1 MAPDALRSIEDS
13 LLPKDTEL
21 TSSAAVGQV
30 AMSTTSETS
39 VSMSTNRPSWSG
51 MQRRLAAW
59 RVELL
64 LFLFVVALVGPLL
77 HDYGAQ
83 QASRY
88 ALTAAI
94 WEEQTVKLDSYEH
107 ALGIDRAV
115 RDGHVYSD
123 KAPLQPLLGVPFY
136 AVYKAVG
143 GESAT
148 TLRVSEN
155 LGLWWMT
162 LWMSVIPLALLAV
175 AMYRFARR
183 FVPQPL
189 APVLAF
195 TVGTMMLPFG
205 SVLFGHELA
214 ALFLFLAFFP
224 FAAEEPSRN
233 AVILAGAA
241 AGAAVAVE
249 YTAAIGVIVLCG
261 LVLWRQPRRFAW
273 FATGGMPFVILLAV
287 YHMAAFGS
295 PLTHPYQWSA
305 ISGVVTEAADPL
317 GIFSTVHP
325 ERVLQV
331 FFAGRGFLIASP
343 LVVLG
348 LLGSVWLVRGG
359 DAQRRVAGWV
369 AIAMFAGYLGV
380 VIMWGNPWG
389 GESPGP
395 RYMMPAIPFLAAG
408 VAVVWTRYELLGKA
422 AFAIGALTMGLAT
435 ITDPLINRE
444 VAGGLPQWIDL
455 AASGEFVPTVYT
467 MALGPA
473 GWLVHVGVAAL
484 VGGVL
489 FRTQAVRTAG

>member
-1 MAPDALRSIEDS
+1 
-13 LLPKDTEL
+13 
-21 TSSAAVGQV
+21 
-30 AMSTTSETS
+30 MSTAREAS
-39 VSMSTNRPSWSG
+39 VSMSSNRLSSSG
-51 MQRRLAAW
+51 IRRRLAAW
-59 RVELL
+59 QVELL

-88 ALTAAI
+88 TLTAAI

-136 AVYKAVG
+136 AVYKVVG

-162 LWMSVIPLALLAV
+162 LWMSVIPLGLLAV
-175 AMYRFARR
+175 AMYRVARQ
-183 FVPQPL
+183 FVPRALP
-189 APVLAF
+189 PVVAF

-205 SVLFGHELA
+205 SVLFGHELV
-214 ALFLFLAFFP
+214 ALFLFLAFYP
-224 FAAEEPSRN
+224 FAAEGPSRT

-249 YTAAIGVIVLCG
+249 YTAAIGVVVLCG
-261 LVLWRQPRRFAW
+261 LVLWRQPHRFAW
-273 FATGGMPFVILLAV
+273 FVVGGLPFVILLAV
-287 YHMAAFGS
+287 YHTVAFGS

-305 ISGVVTEAADPL
+305 FSGVVTEAADPL
-317 GIFSTVHP
+317 GIFSTLHP
-325 ERVLQV
+325 ERVLQI

-343 LVVLG
+343 LVVMG
-348 LLGSVWLVRGG
+348 LVGSVWLARGG
-359 DAQRRVAGWV
+359 DTQRRVAGWV
-369 AIAMFAGYLGV
+369 AIAMFVGYLGV
-380 VIMWGNPWG
+380 VVMWGNPWG

-408 VAVVWTRYELLGKA
+408 VAVVWNRYELLGKVA
-422 AFAIGALTMGLAT
+422 LVIGAVTMGLAT

-444 VAGGLPQWIDL
+444 IAGGLPQWIDL

-473 GWLVHVGVAAL
+473 GWLVHVGLAGL
-484 VGGVL
+484 VGGLL
-489 FRTQAVRTAG
+489 FRSQTMRPVD